1 MMYSFAL
8 SFIYYYQ
15 VLMYSYIL
23 HAYIIIIVMICLK
36 KLTSLLSYYLP
47 RYNFTLI
54 LKRLY
59 FSAHANEV
67 IVIPLSKF
75 PNASISK

>member
-1 MMYSFAL
+1 
-8 SFIYYYQ
+8 
-15 VLMYSYIL
+15 MYSYIV

-59 FSAHANEV
+59 FSALIIEKEKANV
-67 IVIPLSKF
+67 SL
-75 PNASISK
+75 NC